1 MLSGRLEDGL
11 EDWLLSLSVSRLF
24 TNSIGRPGV
33 GLGAQWLIWRPQDKS
48 RQLSTMHELDWSSR
62 SLSLRDR
69 AWLPRK
75 FEFRT
80 EKKGLETDERIDPF
94 QPSKHTF
101 NVSSRAYET
110 QQLSSL
116 HRPMAPHPMF
126 STKSEILTQ
135 LNLLPELSLVQSC

>member
-1 MLSGRLEDGL
+1 LTFD
-11 EDWLLSLSVSRLF
+11 
-24 TNSIGRPGV
+24 
-33 GLGAQWLIWRPQDKS
+33 
-48 RQLSTMHELDWSSR
+48 
-62 SLSLRDR
+62 
-69 AWLPRK
+69 
-75 FEFRT
+75 T
-80 EKKGLETDERIDPF
+80 EKKGLEIDERIDPF

-116 HRPMAPHPMF
+116 NRPMAPHPMF